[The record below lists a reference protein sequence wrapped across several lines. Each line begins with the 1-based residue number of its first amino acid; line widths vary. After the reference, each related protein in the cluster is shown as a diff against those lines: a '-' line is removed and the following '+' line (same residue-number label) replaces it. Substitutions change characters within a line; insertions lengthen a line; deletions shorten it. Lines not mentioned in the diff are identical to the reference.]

1 MRLPKTLVF
10 PVGYRVKVKVV
21 SPTQMSAEFDCSAVD
36 GLWDVESRT
45 IYLSSRVPAR
55 RRRAVLIHEMFHAI
69 ADFQHQMMDDGVA
82 RN

>member
-10 PVGYRVKVKVV
+10 PFGYRVKVKVV
-21 SPTQMSAEFDCSAVD
+21 TPTQMSQEFDCSNAD

-45 IYLSSRVPAR
+45 IYLSSRVPVK
-55 RRRAVLIHEMFHAI
+55 RRRAVLIHEMYHAL